1 MKHDIV
7 ILKKTGRFIKKNHIL
22 LMSFFLPVI
31 ILEIV
36 YASSG
41 IFPFGKWNL
50 LIIDLYHQYAPFISD
65 LQDRLR
71 SFSSLLYSWA
81 GGLGTSYLPLFAY
94 YLASP
99 LNILTVLF
107 PKEFLSE
114 AILFLTLLKVG
125 LAGLFFTLYLRG
137 VHREQGLITVAFA
150 GFYAL
155 SSYVLIFSWN
165 IMWMDSIYLLPL
177 IMLGLTTMV
186 RDGRGGIFFCI
197 TLAVALLSSFY
208 MSFFIYLFL
217 LLYFP
222 VCLFQYHSFRK
233 PALLVKKALQFA
245 GYSLLS
251 LGLSAILL
259 VPTWFALRLTSAAR
273 DVFPKDFKHYFDIFD
288 FISRHFTAAAP
299 SIREG
304 MPNLYSGIIV
314 LILIPVYFFC
324 RSIGLK
330 EKLLHIMLLAAL
342 LLSFNI
348 DALNFIWNGFHY
360 PNQIPY
366 RFSFV
371 YIFVVLSMSYKA
383 ADRLREFSGK
393 QLGTI
398 CVAVFGLIILSQKLD
413 DVPPDYVTLYASM
426 AFIVLYAAALTI
438 DHYRD
443 ISPSYKTLFLVIVMI
458 VEIAAN
464 TVGTIVRIDMAEG
477 YSTREGYSSGKEV
490 AEIRREISDIA
501 AKDKDFY
508 RMEIIPP
515 KTTNDPY
522 LYNYRGLSL
531 FSSTAPVKPVKMMVN
546 LGFHSNNINSYEYE
560 GSTAILDS
568 LFGIKY
574 FIYRTLNIDNS
585 LYEKTAVTS
594 ELTLFTNPYALSLGF
609 QAPSGLKSYYS
620 SSSNPF
626 DAQNSLM
633 DSISG
638 VKNILVPIDQ
648 RQGSTNNLTFTSS
661 GTKYYSFKRTNKDS
675 ESTARVQFIIPKDQ
689 QTYLYFRA
697 PYDMKGSGFVTVG
710 DKKVEFNPRHSTII
724 NLGFCKAGTTPELQL
739 TFDKTAP
746 ESGRFEAYASALDIP
761 AFENAISLI
770 KEKSMTVERFTD
782 NYVRGHIETAEAG
795 QMVLTIPYDKGWQ
808 VKVDGKETE
817 TQAIDNCLLSFE
829 LGKGSHDIELRFIPD
844 KFYLG
849 LGITGAAVLI
859 LVVLIVLRK
868 RKQKTVI
875 YPEKQ

>member
-1 MKHDIV
+1 M
-7 ILKKTGRFIKKNHIL
+7 
-22 LMSFFLPVI
+22 
-31 ILEIV
+31 
-36 YASSG
+36 
-41 IFPFGKWNL
+41 
-50 LIIDLYHQYAPFISD
+50 
-65 LQDRLR
+65 
-71 SFSSLLYSWA
+71 
-81 GGLGTSYLPLFAY
+81 
-94 YLASP
+94 
-99 LNILTVLF
+99 
-107 PKEFLSE
+107 
-114 AILFLTLLKVG
+114 
-125 LAGLFFTLYLRG
+125 
-137 VHREQGLITVAFA
+137 
-150 GFYAL
+150 
-155 SSYVLIFSWN
+155 
-165 IMWMDSIYLLPL
+165 
-177 IMLGLTTMV
+177 
-186 RDGRGGIFFCI
+186 
-197 TLAVALLSSFY
+197 
-208 MSFFIYLFL
+208 
-217 LLYFP
+217 
-222 VCLFQYHSFRK
+222 
-233 PALLVKKALQFA
+233 
-245 GYSLLS
+245 
-251 LGLSAILL
+251 
-259 VPTWFALRLTSAAR
+259 
-273 DVFPKDFKHYFDIFD
+273 
-288 FISRHFTAAAP
+288 
-299 SIREG
+299 
-304 MPNLYSGIIV
+304 
-314 LILIPVYFFC
+314 
-324 RSIGLK
+324 
-330 EKLLHIMLLAAL
+330 
-342 LLSFNI
+342 
-348 DALNFIWNGFHY
+348 
-360 PNQIPY
+360 
-366 RFSFV
+366 
-371 YIFVVLSMSYKA
+371 
-383 ADRLREFSGK
+383 
-393 QLGTI
+393 
-398 CVAVFGLIILSQKLD
+398 
-413 DVPPDYVTLYASM
+413 
-426 AFIVLYAAALTI
+426 
-438 DHYRD
+438 
-443 ISPSYKTLFLVIVMI
+443 
-458 VEIAAN
+458 
-464 TVGTIVRIDMAEG
+464 
-477 YSTREGYSSGKEV
+477 
-490 AEIRREISDIA
+490 
-501 AKDKDFY
+501 
-508 RMEIIPP
+508 
-515 KTTNDPY
+515 
-522 LYNYRGLSL
+522 
-531 FSSTAPVKPVKMMVN
+531 
-546 LGFHSNNINSYEYE
+546 
-560 GSTAILDS
+560 
-568 LFGIKY
+568 
-574 FIYRTLNIDNS
+574 
-585 LYEKTAVTS
+585 YEKTAVTS